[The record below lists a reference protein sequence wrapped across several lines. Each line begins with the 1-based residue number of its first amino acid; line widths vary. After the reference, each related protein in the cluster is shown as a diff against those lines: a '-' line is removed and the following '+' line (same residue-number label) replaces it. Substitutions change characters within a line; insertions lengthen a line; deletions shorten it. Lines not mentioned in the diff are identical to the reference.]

1 MATEAATSQQRLVT
15 HNTDHMSLQN
25 SDNPGMILVTA
36 PLIGNNYWSWSR
48 AMKIALGAKQR
59 LVIIDSIVKALQKDS
74 DTYENWRKCD
84 FMVTSWILNSI
95 LKDLL
100 KPLFIQ
106 TQRKIFGK
114 NLKKGMEKVTTLLSY
129 LPNSK
134 KD

>member
-1 MATEAATSQQRLVT
+1 
-15 HNTDHMSLQN
+15 
-25 SDNPGMILVTA
+25 
-36 PLIGNNYWSWSR
+36 
-48 AMKIALGAKQR
+48 MKIALGAKQR

-114 NLKKGMEKVTTLLSY
+114 KLKKGMEKVTTLLSY
-129 LPNSK
+129 LPHSK